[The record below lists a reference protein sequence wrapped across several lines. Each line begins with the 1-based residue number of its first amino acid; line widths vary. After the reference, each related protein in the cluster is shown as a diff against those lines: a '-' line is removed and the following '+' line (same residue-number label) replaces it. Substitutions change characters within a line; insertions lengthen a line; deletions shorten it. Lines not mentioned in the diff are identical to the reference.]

1 MIIVQNLV
9 LNIGDWTE
17 LHGICVLK
25 TAPKVS
31 KRKTML
37 VVIHLSNFIK
47 NYKIAIVIIYNFF
60 YWPKKIKQK
69 STPTTNFSIYLSI
82 I

>member
-1 MIIVQNLV
+1 MIVAQNLV

-25 TAPKVS
+25 TAPKVP

-37 VVIHLSNFIK
+37 VIILILPKSMKDNDYTIHRLGFIPL
-47 NYKIAIVIIYNFF
+47 IHEFF
-60 YWPKKIKQK
+60 VATKK
-69 STPTTNFSIYLSI
+69 TR
-82 I
+82 

>member
-31 KRKTML
+31 KRKTRL
-37 VVIHLSNFIK
+37 VH
-47 NYKIAIVIIYNFF
+47 IVYDV
-60 YWPKKIKQK
+60 K
-69 STPTTNFSIYLSI
+69 SKDTYFHSTT
-82 I
+82 

>member
-1 MIIVQNLV
+1 MIVAQNLV

-37 VVIHLSNFIK
+37 M
-47 NYKIAIVIIYNFF
+47 YTIVYIGHSMGEGRVTHN
-60 YWPKKIKQK
+60 
-69 STPTTNFSIYLSI
+69 
-82 I
+82 

>member
-1 MIIVQNLV
+1 VIIVQNLV

-37 VVIHLSNFIK
+37 IHSIGILTQNILTEKQHQRNIK
-47 NYKIAIVIIYNFF
+47 KQDSIFTGIFMFF
-60 YWPKKIKQK
+60 
-69 STPTTNFSIYLSI
+69 
-82 I
+82 

>member
-1 MIIVQNLV
+1 MIVAQNLV

-31 KRKTML
+31 KRKTRLEFML
-37 VVIHLSNFIK
+37 CRYSK
-47 NYKIAIVIIYNFF
+47 YKVSE
-60 YWPKKIKQK
+60 IKQ
-69 STPTTNFSIYLSI
+69 
-82 I
+82 